1 MVNLVDDARLAV
13 RLARNSLPADDG
25 KRAGRIRSPTNV
37 ASKSLTS
44 GRPAFR
50 GAALETAMMDSIG
63 HDLRGSLTVILGTV
77 TTLLEYRSSLDEAV
91 QGDLLE
97 AIKEEVVRLN
107 RYVAEIL
114 DQRRRC
120 GDSRAAH
127 IEATD
132 IKGLALGVTQS
143 VARAARTRI
152 IEFDAPCVVGVA
164 PADRVLL
171 AQALTNVL
179 ENAVGYAREGSP
191 IRVRVHEH
199 HDCVSISVDDDGCGI
214 TPGHLEAVFQRRRR
228 LENGVVRPE
237 GAGLGLAIAKG
248 FVESMGGSI
257 HAVSPIREGRGT
269 RVLISL
275 PKGAPSRAA

>member
-132 IKGLALGVTQS
+132 IKGLALALRKALHGLRGHELLS
-143 VARAARTRI
+143 SMLHASSAWHRRSGPIGAS
-152 IEFDAPCVVGVA
+152 
-164 PADRVLL
+164 AD
-171 AQALTNVL
+171 QC
-179 ENAVGYAREGSP
+179 ARECSWLRSR
-191 IRVRVHEH
+191 RVT
-199 HDCVSISVDDDGCGI
+199 D
-214 TPGHLEAVFQRRRR
+214 
-228 LENGVVRPE
+228 
-237 GAGLGLAIAKG
+237 
-248 FVESMGGSI
+248 
-257 HAVSPIREGRGT
+257 
-269 RVLISL
+269 
-275 PKGAPSRAA
+275 